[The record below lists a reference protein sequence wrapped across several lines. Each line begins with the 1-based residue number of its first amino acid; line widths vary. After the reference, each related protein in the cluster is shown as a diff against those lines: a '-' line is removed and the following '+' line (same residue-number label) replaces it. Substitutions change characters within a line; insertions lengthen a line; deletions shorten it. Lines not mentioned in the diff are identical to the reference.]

1 MVSKV
6 KVIEAPREIYW
17 ETTHEGTFDIDGIE
31 VDFRYNENPNG
42 VNLYIFEE
50 ELGWTNDP
58 SDDMGETYD
67 ILYEML
73 SCGEISVNDDFE
85 CGEEFEWEI
94 E

>member
-6 KVIEAPREIYW
+6 KVIEVPREVYW
-17 ETTHEGTFDIDGIE
+17 ETTYEGTFIIDGIE
-31 VDFRYNENPNG
+31 VEFRYNENSNG
-42 VNLYIFEE
+42 VSLYVFEE

-58 SDDMGETYD
+58 SDGMGETYD

-85 CGEEFEWEI
+85 DGEEFEWEI